1 MKKFIRIL
9 GICYLVYLIIVLVIV
24 TPALNLLPS
33 WAVKKYLGRDLESGF
48 NYFNPFTLSLE
59 VGKTAIPE
67 HDGSPFVSLDHAT
80 INISTASLWSRAL
93 VFDKIGV
100 EQLFVHVKE
109 LPDGTFNF
117 SDMLP
122 PDDNAPEE
130 QTDEGI
136 TPLTIDELDFN
147 ARQLI
152 YSNEAR
158 EKPTSNEL
166 NDLNI
171 NVLGLSTVLEEGK
184 PYVLDAKGERGGE
197 LHWKGV
203 VSIPSSYSEGELSL
217 TNIQLIPLWTFIEPW
232 VAFRLDGGALGLQ
245 GQYAVSWADEVDYSV
260 TEGKFTLDEVAIVP
274 QSESDIPDTSIALG
288 NLTIDGIALDGSEQ
302 QVDVAS
308 FSIDELAI
316 AGWSEGEQ
324 VSLVDLFA
332 TDLPAEDAATAP
344 ANDEEEAEENPWSA
358 SLGRFSINNSSVRWR
373 SEYTDPAE
381 LNVSPITVSAQTLAW
396 PLEGTAPLSLA
407 LTVNGQTSASVD
419 GEVDLGE
426 GAGQLAYRLQA
437 LSIPWFNP
445 NLPEGLNGEFTGGE
459 LEVQG
464 EVTLAEFAPTSVAM
478 DGAVTGFAASVTEA
492 ETSLTSWET
501 VRWDKLLVDLN
512 AQKISM
518 EKLAIDNFIGRF
530 HINEDGSINASN
542 AFKSPD
548 AEEAGQDTDESI
560 EQPEEEASEDAGQP
574 WFVSIPLIH
583 ISDSQIDFKDESLPI
598 EFRTVIG
605 ELNGDIK
612 NISSEEGVN
621 TEVELKGSVDGYA
634 PVNLTGTA
642 QPLAAPIALDLLLTF
657 DGMDMSRLTP
667 YSGTYAGR
675 AIEQG
680 VLNLDLNYAMADNQ
694 LQGKNKIVIE
704 QMKLGE
710 KVESEKAV
718 DLPLDLALA
727 LLTDTNGVIDMDVPV
742 SGDVTDPEFSVGSVV
757 MGALVNL
764 ITKAVTS
771 PFTLLASLVDSEE
784 DLQRIN
790 FSSGSDQLE
799 EHAQEKLTTLSTA
812 LVERP
817 ELALTITGRLQLE
830 ADTERMQK
838 NQLQAE
844 LVAAGLSQQEA
855 DSRGPDWEEAIKQ
868 RYQASSPGETDK
880 TVREQYLAL
889 AATIPI
895 AETALLELAAER
907 ALVVKTYL
915 VNEAGLA
922 PERAVIAQADL
933 APEDN
938 QYSGV
943 ELAIDI

>member
-9 GICYLVYLIIVLVIV
+9 GICYIAYLIIVLVIV

-59 VGKTAIPE
+59 LGKTAIPE

-80 INISTASLWSRAL
+80 INLSTASLWSGAL
-93 VFDKIGV
+93 VFDKLGV
-100 EQLFVHVKE
+100 EQLFVHVIE

-122 PDDNAPEE
+122 PEDTAPEE
-130 QTDEGI
+130 EVQEGI

-158 EKPTSNEL
+158 EKPTSNQL

-171 NVLGLSTVLEEGK
+171 NILGLSTVLEEGK

-197 LHWKGV
+197 LHWEGV

-217 TNIQLIPLWTFIEPW
+217 KNIQLIPLWTFIEPW
-232 VAFRLDGGALGLQ
+232 VAFRLDGGSFGVQ
-245 GQYAVSWADEVDYSV
+245 GQYAVSWAEEIDYSV
-260 TEGKFTLDEVAIVP
+260 SEARFTLDEVAVVP
-274 QSESDIPDTSIALG
+274 QSDRDIPDTSITLGALS
-288 NLTIDGIALDGSEQ
+288 IDGIALDGSEQ
-302 QVDVAS
+302 QVEVAS
-308 FSIDELAI
+308 FAIDELAI
-316 AGWSEGEQ
+316 AGWSEGDQ
-324 VSLVDLFA
+324 VSLIDLFSI
-332 TDLPAEDAATAP
+332 DLPAAEEDPTTT
-344 ANDEEEAEENPWSA
+344 EEEAAEDNPWKA
-358 SLGRFSINNSSVRWR
+358 SLGRFSMDNSSVRWR

-381 LNVSPITVSAQTLAW
+381 LNVTPITVSAQSLAW
-396 PLEGTAPLSLA
+396 PLAGKTPISVAI
-407 LTVNGQTSASVD
+407 TINGQTSASVD
-419 GEVDLGE
+419 GEVDLGA
-426 GAGQLAYRLQA
+426 GAGQLAYSLEA
-437 LSIPWFNP
+437 LPIPWFNP
-445 NLPEGLNGEFTGGE
+445 NLPDALNGEFTGGE
-459 LEVQG
+459 LQVQG
-464 EVTLAEFAPTSVAM
+464 EMTLAEFAPASIAM

-512 AQKISM
+512 AQQVSM
-518 EKLAIDNFIGRF
+518 EKLSIDNFIGRF

-542 AFKSPD
+542 AFKSPET
-548 AEEAGQDTDESI
+548 EEAKQDS
-560 EQPEEEASEDAGQP
+560 EEATEQAPQEVSEEAGQP

-642 QPLAAPIALDLLLTF
+642 QPLAAPVALDLLLTF

-710 KVESEKAV
+710 TIESDKAV

-727 LLTDTNGVIDMDVPV
+727 LLTDTNGVIDMDIPV
-742 SGDVTDPEFSVGSVV
+742 SGDVSDPEFSIGSVV
-757 MGALVNL
+757 MGALINV

-838 NQLQAE
+838 DQLQAE
-844 LVAAGLSQQEA
+844 LIAGGLSQQQA
-855 DSRGPDWEEAIKQ
+855 DSRGPEWEQAIEQ
-868 RYQASSPGETDK
+868 RYQAGSPGVTELTA
-880 TVREQYLAL
+880 REQYLAL
-889 AATIPI
+889 AAAIPI
-895 AETALLELAAER
+895 ADTALLELAAER
-907 ALVVKTYL
+907 ALVVKTFL
-915 VNEAGLA
+915 VNQAGLA

-938 QYSGV
+938 KYSGV
-943 ELAIDI
+943 ELAIDL